1 MKKLIEISV
10 VVLLLCAA
18 FVLPRVFA
26 DPGDVIIEIII
37 PGPEVAEFRLD
48 FLRECPNNKTIP
60 DVSDPNIMVPKY
72 TDKQWFKHKLVAY
85 GNKLRRRGQVKRAS
99 DAAIRKD
106 SMQ

>member
-1 MKKLIEISV
+1 MKKLV
-10 VVLLLCAA
+10 VIYGMITIVLGCMFIQKLL
-18 FVLPRVFA
+18 A

-37 PGPEVAEFRLD
+37 PSAEVAEFRLD
-48 FLRECPNNKTIP
+48 FLRECPNKDMVP
-60 DVSDPNIMVPKY
+60 DVSDPNTMVPKY